1 MAGQWL
7 HHPSTIHRA
16 GTASLRPGGATLRRA
31 HHPPPRRGA
40 TAPRSGHHRWLEL
53 GSWTARFP
61 EELSAAEHLSA
72 LRDFARQAAEASEPA
87 ELLWRLCALCTETLG
102 LEGAQ
107 VYLVTDARG
116 EPRVER
122 VGSAGEL
129 SLHYDGATPPRVE
142 ELIAGYRHALILRGA
157 GEPERHAGPLS
168 GNGDRPRNSRA
179 PSVAVLPLRS
189 RGRSLAL
196 LALSGRL
203 RPFEWHAEAI
213 PALTPYLRQAAAALD
228 HLLAERESQQRVDR
242 LTQILLQVSRAL
254 VSQPGIEGLL
264 DAVGDALLGATSF
277 DTVGVFLHDA
287 GTGRL
292 QARSLRG
299 TISTDPAYWAEF
311 AMTERL
317 PGFAALDRAAAVEIG
332 IQRDSRPEAAVERA
346 LGLDT
351 LVSAPLLA
359 NEQLHGVLS
368 LGALQ
373 PHDVSREDMD
383 LVQAVANQLA
393 VAVANARLREE
404 MRRRIEEQERA
415 ARELSL
421 LYDTSRAVVGT
432 LELEDRLQTVA
443 AGLMQATGTT
453 HCAIFRMEREG
464 LSPWLLAG
472 GTVEETKRFL
482 ALDPPPADASRLL
495 RMVKSRRAPFTTA
508 DKPRDPFVGTVWKQ
522 EFGIR
527 SAVWLPLLF
536 QNRIT
541 GVALVYRYGEYQEF
555 TQEQLHLARAVSN
568 QAAVALR
575 LSQAYEHERN
585 IAVTLQAGLGPTV
598 AGRLRNFDVGHAYH
612 PALQEAHVGG
622 DIYDAFVLP
631 DERVALL
638 MADVSGKGLDA
649 AVQTTTLKNMLR
661 AFAFEDPDPPTVF
674 ARLNKALYYYS
685 EPHLFVTAFY
695 GVLCLTTG
703 VLTYSNAGHD
713 CPLLYAADAGFCT
726 SLDTTGIALGM
737 DAASVYA
744 SRRVELAPGD
754 VLLLYTDGVTEAR
767 ANSEFFG
774 RDRLEDLLLQAAGS
788 KPSRIVASI
797 YRAVRTHSE
806 GELHDDIALLVVKA
820 KPSWK
825 SLVRS

>member
-1 MAGQWL
+1 MRRS
-7 HHPSTIHRA
+7 HHTPA
-16 GTASLRPGGATLRRA
+16 RRS
-31 HHPPPRRGA
+31 G

-53 GSWTARFP
+53 GSWAARLP
-61 EELSAAEHLSA
+61 VEISATDHLAA
-72 LRDFARQAAEASEPA
+72 LRDFARQTAEASEPA
-87 ELLWRLCALCTETLG
+87 EVLWRLCSLCTETLG

-107 VYLVTDARG
+107 IYLVTDARG
-116 EPRVER
+116 EPRMEH

-129 SLHYDGATPPRVE
+129 SLDHDGATAPRVE

-157 GEPERHAGPLS
+157 TEGNRQSVDTPT
-168 GNGDRPRNSRA
+168 NGDGPRPGRA
-179 PSVAVLPLRS
+179 PSVAILPLRS

-196 LALSGRL
+196 LALSSRL
-203 RPFEWHAEAI
+203 RPLEWQAEAI
-213 PALTPYLRQAAAALD
+213 PVLTPYLRQAAAALD
-228 HLLAERESQQRVDR
+228 HLLAERASQQRVDR
-242 LTQILLQVSRAL
+242 LTQILLYVSRAL
-254 VSQPGIEGLL
+254 VIHTEVEALL

-277 DTVGVFLHDA
+277 DTVTVFLHDA
-287 GTGRL
+287 QTGRL

-299 TISTDPAYWAEF
+299 TIATDPAYWADF
-311 AMTERL
+311 AMMERL
-317 PGFAALDRAAAVEIG
+317 PGFAALDRAAAVELG
-332 IQRDSRPEAAVERA
+332 IQRDDRAEAAVERA

-373 PHDVSREDMD
+373 PYGVTREDMD
-383 LVQAVANQLA
+383 VAQAVANQLA
-393 VAVANARLREE
+393 VAVANARLRGE

-415 ARELSL
+415 GRELSL
-421 LYDTSRAVVGT
+421 LYDTSRAVVAT

-453 HCAIFRMEREG
+453 HCAIFRMERDG
-464 LSPWLLAG
+464 LAPWLLAG

-482 ALDPPPADASRLL
+482 ALDPPPADAARLL
-495 RMVKSRRAPFTTA
+495 RMVKARRAPFATA
-508 DKPRDPFVGTVWKQ
+508 DKPRDPFAGTSWKE

-527 SAVWLPLLF
+527 SALWLPLVF

-555 TQEQLHLARAVSN
+555 TPEQLHLARAVSN

-598 AGRLRNFDVGHAYH
+598 AAHLRNFDIGHAYH

-622 DIYDAFVLP
+622 DIYDSFTLP
-631 DERVALL
+631 NGHVALL
-638 MADVSGKGLDA
+638 MADVSGKGLQA

-661 AFAFEDPDPPTVF
+661 AFAFENPDPPTVF
-674 ARLNKALYYYS
+674 TRLNKALYYYS

-703 VLTYSNAGHD
+703 VLSYSNAGHD
-713 CPLLYAADAGFCT
+713 CPLLYASDAGFCT

-744 SRRVELAPGD
+744 SRRVELAPSD

-774 RDRLEDLLLQAAGS
+774 RNRLEDLLMQVAGS